1 VPIGGIVGDRFSF
14 LGTPLQIGWGVKVY
28 VTEKFLYPAE
38 AVYVLQRPW
47 IAGWQV
53 AAGVF
58 LLEVETALTLAA
70 WWTVKREAATTRSSG

>member
-1 VPIGGIVGDRFSF
+1 LF

-38 AVYVLQRPW
+38 AVYMLQRLW
-47 IAGWQV
+47 TVGWQV
-53 AAGVF
+53 AAGVS

-70 WWTVKREAATTRSSG
+70 WWTVKREAATTRSPG